1 MAKHSIQI
9 TDSKLYESI
18 VEYCKENGLK
28 VSFLCTDMLRKQFLI
43 EKFGDIPFGNF
54 QDSSLSYDNK
64 SVTSSV
70 IGPLNTNG
78 DAIVIIETID
88 KNSGET
94 TIKKINMHKDPP
106 VDTQTVTAPW
116 VPVDCSLTVEE
127 IQKLSAEEIQKLS
140 LEGENNNVII
150 TSPLTK
156 EIDGRYTQKEV
167 PDKFYSEIKVEDV
180 NKEAEETQ
188 KHTEKP
194 KKRRL

>member
-9 TDSKLYESI
+9 TDNKLYESI

-28 VSFLCTDMLRKQFLI
+28 ASFLCTDMLRKQFLI

-54 QDSSLSYDNK
+54 QDSSVSYDDK

-78 DAIVIIETID
+78 DAIVVVETID
-88 KNSGET
+88 KNSDET
-94 TIKKINMHKDPP
+94 
-106 VDTQTVTAPW
+106 
-116 VPVDCSLTVEE
+116 
-127 IQKLSAEEIQKLS
+127 AEEKQKLS
-140 LEGENNNVII
+140 LESENNNNAII
-150 TSPLTK
+150 TSPLDK
-156 EIDGRYTQKEV
+156 EIEGRYTQKEI
-167 PDKFYSEIKVEDV
+167 PNKFYSEITIDSA
-180 NKEAEETQ
+180 NKASEETQ

>member
-9 TDSKLYESI
+9 DDSKLYESI

-54 QDSSLSYDNK
+54 QDNSVPYDDK

-70 IGPLNTNG
+70 IGPLNKNG
-78 DAIVIIETID
+78 DAVVIEETID

-94 TIKKINMHKDPP
+94 TVKKINIHKGPS
-106 VDTQTVTAPW
+106 VDTQIVTVPW
-116 VPVDCSLTVEE
+116 VPVDGILT
-127 IQKLSAEEIQKLS
+127 AEERQKLS
-140 LEGENNNVII
+140 LEENNNVII
-150 TSPLTK
+150 SPPLTK
-156 EIDGRYTQKEV
+156 EIEDRYTQKEI
-167 PDKFYSEIKVEDV
+167 PNKFYDEFTIEAIEKA
-180 NKEAEETQ
+180 AEETQ

>member
-54 QDSSLSYDNK
+54 QDSSVSYDDK

-78 DAIVIIETID
+78 DALVIEETID

-94 TIKKINMHKDPP
+94 TVKGIKTHKGSSTDIQ
-106 VDTQTVTAPW
+106 VITVPW
-116 VPVDCSLTVEE
+116 VPIDCLTEE
-127 IQKLSAEEIQKLS
+127 ERKKLSLETEDNNVIISPPLTKEIEGRYSQIEVPNKFYGELTMEAVEKAAEEIQKQ
-140 LEGENNNVII
+140 
-150 TSPLTK
+150 TS
-156 EIDGRYTQKEV
+156 
-167 PDKFYSEIKVEDV
+167 
-180 NKEAEETQ
+180 
-188 KHTEKP
+188 KP

>member
-54 QDSSLSYDNK
+54 QDSSVSYDDK

-70 IGPLNTNG
+70 IGPLNKNG
-78 DAIVIIETID
+78 DAVVIEETID

-94 TIKKINMHKDPP
+94 TVKGIKMHKGPST
-106 VDTQTVTAPW
+106 DTQVITVPW
-116 VPVDCSLTVEE
+116 VTVDCLTDEE
-127 IQKLSAEEIQKLS
+127 KQKLS
-140 LEGENNNVII
+140 LETENNNVIV
-150 TSPLTK
+150 SPPLTK
-156 EIDGRYTQKEV
+156 EIVEKYKKPASER
-167 PDKFYSEIKVEDV
+167 FYGEIATDALIEKSEIEVKQ
-180 NKEAEETQ
+180 TS
-188 KHTEKP
+188 KP

>member
-43 EKFGDIPFGNF
+43 EKFGDIPFGDF
-54 QDSSLSYDNK
+54 QDNSVPYDDK

-70 IGPLNTNG
+70 
-78 DAIVIIETID
+78 
-88 KNSGET
+88 
-94 TIKKINMHKDPP
+94 
-106 VDTQTVTAPW
+106 DTPMVFVPW
-116 VPVDCSLTVEE
+116 VPVDCTLTVEE
-127 IQKLSAEEIQKLS
+127 RQKLS
-140 LEGENNNVII
+140 LEGENNNAII
-150 TSPLTK
+150 SPSK
-156 EIDGRYTQKEV
+156 EIDDKYTQKKV
-167 PDKFYSEIKVEDV
+167 PDKFYSEITIESV
-180 NKEAEETQ
+180 NKAAEETQ

>member
-54 QDSSLSYDNK
+54 QDSSVSYDDK

-70 IGPLNTNG
+70 
-78 DAIVIIETID
+78 
-88 KNSGET
+88 
-94 TIKKINMHKDPP
+94 
-106 VDTQTVTAPW
+106 DTPMVVVPW
-116 VPVDCSLTVEE
+116 IPVDCLLTIEE
-127 IQKLSAEEIQKLS
+127 RQKLSAEERQKLS
-140 LEGENNNVII
+140 LEGENNNAII
-150 TSPLTK
+150 SPSK
-156 EIDGRYTQKEV
+156 KIDDKYTQKEV
-167 PDKFYSEIKVEDV
+167 PDKFYSEITIESV
-180 NKEAEETQ
+180 NKTTEETQ

>member
-28 VSFLCTDMLRKQFLI
+28 VSSLCTDMLKKQFLI

-54 QDSSLSYDNK
+54 QDSSAPYDDK

-70 IGPLNTNG
+70 
-78 DAIVIIETID
+78 
-88 KNSGET
+88 
-94 TIKKINMHKDPP
+94 
-106 VDTQTVTAPW
+106 DTPMVVVPW
-116 VPVDCSLTVEE
+116 VPVDCTLTVEE
-127 IQKLSAEEIQKLS
+127 RQKLS
-140 LEGENNNVII
+140 LEGEDNNSII
-150 TSPLTK
+150 TSPI
-156 EIDGRYTQKEV
+156 EGRYTQKEV
-167 PDKFYSEIKVEDV
+167 PNKFYSEITIDSA
-180 NKEAEETQ
+180 NKASEETQ

>member
-54 QDSSLSYDNK
+54 QDSSVPYDNK

-70 IGPLNTNG
+70 IGPINTSG
-78 DAIVIIETID
+78 DAIVIVETID
-88 KNSGET
+88 KNSGERT
-94 TIKKINMHKDPP
+94 VKKINMHKDPP
-106 VDTQTVTAPW
+106 VDTQIVTAPW
-116 VPVDCSLTVEE
+116 VPVDCTLTVEE
-127 IQKLSAEEIQKLS
+127 RQKLS
-140 LEGENNNVII
+140 LEGEDNNGII
-150 TSPLTK
+150 TSPI
-156 EIDGRYTQKEV
+156 EGRYTQKEV
-167 PDKFYSEIKVEDV
+167 PNKFYSEIKVEDI

>member
-54 QDSSLSYDNK
+54 QDSSVSYDDK

-70 IGPLNTNG
+70 VGPINTSG
-78 DAIVIIETID
+78 DAIVIVETID
-88 KNSGET
+88 KNSDERT
-94 TIKKINMHKDPP
+94 VKKINMHKDPP
-106 VDTQTVTAPW
+106 VDTQIVTAPW
-116 VPVDCSLTVEE
+116 VPVDCTLTVEE
-127 IQKLSAEEIQKLS
+127 KQKLSAEERQKLS
-140 LEGENNNVII
+140 LEGEDNNGII
-150 TSPLTK
+150 TSPV
-156 EIDGRYTQKEV
+156 ESRYTQKEV
-167 PDKFYSEIKVEDV
+167 PDKFYSEIKVEDI
-180 NKEAEETQ
+180 NKEVEETQ

>member
-9 TDSKLYESI
+9 TDNKLYESI

-54 QDSSLSYDNK
+54 QDSSVPYDDK

-70 IGPLNTNG
+70 
-78 DAIVIIETID
+78 
-88 KNSGET
+88 
-94 TIKKINMHKDPP
+94 
-106 VDTQTVTAPW
+106 DTQIVTAPW
-116 VPVDCSLTVEE
+116 IPVDCTLTVEE
-127 IQKLSAEEIQKLS
+127 RQKLSAEERQKLS
-140 LEGENNNVII
+140 LEGENNNTII
-150 TSPLTK
+150 SPSK
-156 EIDGRYTQKEV
+156 EIDDKYTQKKV
-167 PDKFYSEIKVEDV
+167 PDKFYSEITIESV
-180 NKEAEETQ
+180 NKATEETQ

>member
-1 MAKHSIQI
+1 MTKHSIQI

-54 QDSSLSYDNK
+54 QDSSVSYDDK

-70 IGPLNTNG
+70 
-78 DAIVIIETID
+78 
-88 KNSGET
+88 
-94 TIKKINMHKDPP
+94 
-106 VDTQTVTAPW
+106 DTQIVTAPW
-116 VPVDCSLTVEE
+116 IPVDCTLTVEE
-127 IQKLSAEEIQKLS
+127 RQKISAEERQKLS
-140 LEGENNNVII
+140 LEGENNNTII
-150 TSPLTK
+150 SPSK
-156 EIDGRYTQKEV
+156 EIDDKYTQKKA
-167 PDKFYSEIKVEDV
+167 PNKFYSEITIDSA
-180 NKEAEETQ
+180 NKASEETQ

>member
-54 QDSSLSYDNK
+54 QDSSVPYDDK

-70 IGPLNTNG
+70 
-78 DAIVIIETID
+78 
-88 KNSGET
+88 
-94 TIKKINMHKDPP
+94 
-106 VDTQTVTAPW
+106 DTQIVTAPW
-116 VPVDCSLTVEE
+116 VPVDCTLTVKER
-127 IQKLSAEEIQKLS
+127 QKLSAEERQKLS
-140 LEGENNNVII
+140 LEGEDNSII
-150 TSPLTK
+150 DSPIEDKYTK
-156 EIDGRYTQKEV
+156 KEV
-167 PDKFYSEIKVEDV
+167 PNKFYSEITIESV
-180 NKEAEETQ
+180 NKAAEETQ

>member
-54 QDSSLSYDNK
+54 QDSNVSYNDK

-70 IGPLNTNG
+70 VGPINTSG
-78 DAIVIIETID
+78 DAIVIVETID
-88 KNSGET
+88 KNSDERT
-94 TIKKINMHKDPP
+94 VKKINMHKDPP
-106 VDTQTVTAPW
+106 VDTQIVTAPW
-116 VPVDCSLTVEE
+116 VPVDCTLTVEE
-127 IQKLSAEEIQKLS
+127 KQKLSAEERQKLS
-140 LEGENNNVII
+140 LEGEDNNGII
-150 TSPLTK
+150 TSPV
-156 EIDGRYTQKEV
+156 EGRYTQKEA
-167 PDKFYSEIKVEDV
+167 PDKFYSEIKVEDI
-180 NKEAEETQ
+180 NKEVEETQ

>member
-54 QDSSLSYDNK
+54 QDSSVSYDDK

-70 IGPLNTNG
+70 
-78 DAIVIIETID
+78 
-88 KNSGET
+88 
-94 TIKKINMHKDPP
+94 
-106 VDTQTVTAPW
+106 DTQIVTAPW
-116 VPVDCSLTVEE
+116 IPVDCTLTVEE
-127 IQKLSAEEIQKLS
+127 RQKLS
-140 LEGENNNVII
+140 LEGEDNNSII
-150 TSPLTK
+150 TSPI
-156 EIDGRYTQKEV
+156 EGRYTQKEV
-167 PDKFYSEIKVEDV
+167 PDKFYSEITIDSA
-180 NKEAEETQ
+180 NKAAEETQ

>member
-9 TDSKLYESI
+9 DDDKLFEDI
-18 VEYCKENGLK
+18 VSYCKLNK
-28 VSFLCTDMLRKQFLI
+28 ISIKMFCTDMLRKQFLI

-54 QDSSLSYDNK
+54 QDSSVSYDDK

-78 DAIVIIETID
+78 DAIVIEETID

-94 TIKKINMHKDPP
+94 TVKAIKMHKGPSI
-106 VDTQTVTAPW
+106 DTQVVTVPW
-116 VPVDCSLTVEE
+116 VPVDCLTDEE
-127 IQKLSAEEIQKLS
+127 KKKLS
-140 LEGENNNVII
+140 LEDENNTVIV
-150 TSPLTK
+150 SPPLTK
-156 EIDGRYTQKEV
+156 ETEGKYSQKEV
-167 PDKFYSEIKVEDV
+167 PNKFYGQLTIEPV
-180 NKEAEETQ
+180 NKAAEEIQ

>member
-54 QDSSLSYDNK
+54 QDSSVSYDDK

-70 IGPLNTNG
+70 
-78 DAIVIIETID
+78 
-88 KNSGET
+88 
-94 TIKKINMHKDPP
+94 
-106 VDTQTVTAPW
+106 DTQIVTAPW
-116 VPVDCSLTVEE
+116 IPVDCTLTVEE
-127 IQKLSAEEIQKLS
+127 RQKISAEERQKLS
-140 LEGENNNVII
+140 LEGEDNSII
-150 TSPLTK
+150 TSPI
-156 EIDGRYTQKEV
+156 EDRYTQKEV
-167 PDKFYSEIKVEDV
+167 PGKFYSEITIESV
-180 NKEAEETQ
+180 NKAAEETQ

>member
-9 TDSKLYESI
+9 TDNKLYESI

-54 QDSSLSYDNK
+54 QDSSVPYDDK

-70 IGPLNTNG
+70 
-78 DAIVIIETID
+78 
-88 KNSGET
+88 
-94 TIKKINMHKDPP
+94 
-106 VDTQTVTAPW
+106 DTQIVTAPW
-116 VPVDCSLTVEE
+116 VPVDCTLTVEE
-127 IQKLSAEEIQKLS
+127 RQKLSAEERQKLS
-140 LEGENNNVII
+140 LEGEDNNGII
-150 TSPLTK
+150 TSPI
-156 EIDGRYTQKEV
+156 EGRYTQKEV
-167 PDKFYSEIKVEDV
+167 PDKFYSEITIDSA
-180 NKEAEETQ
+180 NKASEETQ

>member
-54 QDSSLSYDNK
+54 QDSNVPYDDK

-70 IGPLNTNG
+70 
-78 DAIVIIETID
+78 
-88 KNSGET
+88 
-94 TIKKINMHKDPP
+94 
-106 VDTQTVTAPW
+106 DTPMVFAPW
-116 VPVDCSLTVEE
+116 VPVDCTLTVEE
-127 IQKLSAEEIQKLS
+127 RQKLS
-140 LEGENNNVII
+140 LEGENNNTII
-150 TSPLTK
+150 SPSK
-156 EIDGRYTQKEV
+156 EIDDKYTQKKV
-167 PDKFYSEIKVEDV
+167 PDKFYSEITIESV
-180 NKEAEETQ
+180 NKATEETQ

>member
-54 QDSSLSYDNK
+54 QDSSVPYDDK

-70 IGPLNTNG
+70 
-78 DAIVIIETID
+78 
-88 KNSGET
+88 
-94 TIKKINMHKDPP
+94 
-106 VDTQTVTAPW
+106 DTQIVTVPW
-116 VPVDCSLTVEE
+116 IPVDCTLPVEE
-127 IQKLSAEEIQKLS
+127 RQKLSAEERRKLS
-140 LEGENNNVII
+140 LEGEDNSII
-150 TSPLTK
+150 TSPI
-156 EIDGRYTQKEV
+156 EGRYTQKEV
-167 PDKFYSEIKVEDV
+167 PNKFYSEITIDSA
-180 NKEAEETQ
+180 NKAAEETQ

>member
-43 EKFGDIPFGNF
+43 EKFGDIPFANF
-54 QDSSLSYDNK
+54 QDSSVSYDDK

-78 DAIVIIETID
+78 DATVIVETID
-88 KNSGET
+88 KNSGERAV
-94 TIKKINMHKDPP
+94 KKINMHKHPP
-106 VDTQTVTAPW
+106 VDTQIVTAPW
-116 VPVDCSLTVEE
+116 VPVDCTLTVEE
-127 IQKLSAEEIQKLS
+127 RQKLFAEERQKLS
-140 LEGENNNVII
+140 LEGEDNNGII
-150 TSPLTK
+150 TSPI
-156 EIDGRYTQKEV
+156 EGRYTQKEV
-167 PDKFYSEIKVEDV
+167 PDKFYSEITIDSA
-180 NKEAEETQ
+180 NKASEETQ

>member
-54 QDSSLSYDNK
+54 QDSSAPYDDK

-70 IGPLNTNG
+70 
-78 DAIVIIETID
+78 
-88 KNSGET
+88 
-94 TIKKINMHKDPP
+94 
-106 VDTQTVTAPW
+106 DTPMVVVPW
-116 VPVDCSLTVEE
+116 VPVDCTLTVEE
-127 IQKLSAEEIQKLS
+127 RQKLSAEERQKLS
-140 LEGENNNVII
+140 LEGEDNSII
-150 TSPLTK
+150 TSPI
-156 EIDGRYTQKEV
+156 EGRYTQKEI
-167 PDKFYSEIKVEDV
+167 PNKFYSEITIDSA
-180 NKEAEETQ
+180 NKASEETQ

>member
-54 QDSSLSYDNK
+54 QDSSSASYDDK
-64 SVTSSV
+64 SITSSV
-70 IGPLNTNG
+70 
-78 DAIVIIETID
+78 
-88 KNSGET
+88 
-94 TIKKINMHKDPP
+94 
-106 VDTQTVTAPW
+106 DTPMVVVPW
-116 VPVDCSLTVEE
+116 VPVDCTLTVEE
-127 IQKLSAEEIQKLS
+127 KQKLSAEERQKLP
-140 LEGENNNVII
+140 LEGEDNSII
-150 TSPLTK
+150 TSPI
-156 EIDGRYTQKEV
+156 EDRYTQKEV
-167 PDKFYSEIKVEDV
+167 PGKFYSEITIDSA
-180 NKEAEETQ
+180 NKAAEETQ

>member
-54 QDSSLSYDNK
+54 QDSSVPYDDK

-70 IGPLNTNG
+70 IGPLNTSG
-78 DAIVIIETID
+78 DAIVVVETID
-88 KNSGET
+88 KNSGERT
-94 TIKKINMHKDPP
+94 VEKINMHKDPP
-106 VDTQTVTAPW
+106 ADTQIVTAPW
-116 VPVDCSLTVEE
+116 VPVDCTLTVEE
-127 IQKLSAEEIQKLS
+127 RQKLSAEERQKLS
-140 LEGENNNVII
+140 LEGEDNSII
-150 TSPLTK
+150 TSPI
-156 EIDGRYTQKEV
+156 EGRYTQKEV
-167 PDKFYSEIKVEDV
+167 PDKFYSEITIDSA
-180 NKEAEETQ
+180 NKASEETQ

>member
-54 QDSSLSYDNK
+54 QDSSVPYDDK

-70 IGPLNTNG
+70 
-78 DAIVIIETID
+78 
-88 KNSGET
+88 
-94 TIKKINMHKDPP
+94 
-106 VDTQTVTAPW
+106 DTPMVFVPW
-116 VPVDCSLTVEE
+116 VPVDCTLTVEE
-127 IQKLSAEEIQKLS
+127 RQKLS
-140 LEGENNNVII
+140 LEEENNNVII
-150 TSPLTK
+150 SPPLTK
-156 EIDGRYTQKEV
+156 EIEGKYTKKEV
-167 PDKFYSEIKVEDV
+167 SDKFYGEITIDSA
-180 NKEAEETQ
+180 NKAAEETQ

>member
-43 EKFGDIPFGNF
+43 EKFGDIPFGDF
-54 QDSSLSYDNK
+54 QDNSVPYDDK

-70 IGPLNTNG
+70 
-78 DAIVIIETID
+78 
-88 KNSGET
+88 
-94 TIKKINMHKDPP
+94 
-106 VDTQTVTAPW
+106 DTPMVVVPW
-116 VPVDCSLTVEE
+116 VPVDCTLTVEE
-127 IQKLSAEEIQKLS
+127 RQKLSAEERQKLS
-140 LEGENNNVII
+140 LEGEDNSII
-150 TSPLTK
+150 ASPI
-156 EIDGRYTQKEV
+156 EGRYTQKEV
-167 PDKFYSEIKVEDV
+167 PGKFYSEITIESV
-180 NKEAEETQ
+180 NKATEETQ

>member
-54 QDSSLSYDNK
+54 QDSSAPYDDK

-70 IGPLNTNG
+70 DTPMVVVPWI
-78 DAIVIIETID
+78 
-88 KNSGET
+88 
-94 TIKKINMHKDPP
+94 P
-106 VDTQTVTAPW
+106 VDST
-116 VPVDCSLTVEE
+116 LT
-127 IQKLSAEEIQKLS
+127 AEERQKLS
-140 LEGENNNVII
+140 LEGEDNSII
-150 TSPLTK
+150 TSPI
-156 EIDGRYTQKEV
+156 EGRYIQKEV
-167 PDKFYSEIKVEDV
+167 PNKFYSEITIDSA
-180 NKEAEETQ
+180 NKASEETQ

>member
-54 QDSSLSYDNK
+54 QDSSVSYDDK

-70 IGPLNTNG
+70 IGPLNKNG
-78 DAIVIIETID
+78 DAVVIEETID

-94 TIKKINMHKDPP
+94 TVKAIKMHKGPSIDAQ
-106 VDTQTVTAPW
+106 VVTVPW
-116 VPVDCSLTVEE
+116 VPVDCLTDEE
-127 IQKLSAEEIQKLS
+127 KKKLS
-140 LEGENNNVII
+140 LEDENNTVIV
-150 TSPLTK
+150 SPPPTK
-156 EIDGRYTQKEV
+156 EIVGKYTQKEV
-167 PDKFYSEIKVEDV
+167 PNKFYGELTIEPV
-180 NKEAEETQ
+180 NKAAEEIQ

>member
-54 QDSSLSYDNK
+54 QDSSAPYDDK

-70 IGPLNTNG
+70 DTPMVVVPWI
-78 DAIVIIETID
+78 
-88 KNSGET
+88 
-94 TIKKINMHKDPP
+94 P
-106 VDTQTVTAPW
+106 VDST
-116 VPVDCSLTVEE
+116 LT
-127 IQKLSAEEIQKLS
+127 AEERQKLS
-140 LEGENNNVII
+140 LEGEDNNSII
-150 TSPLTK
+150 TSPIEGK
-156 EIDGRYTQKEV
+156 YTQKEV
-167 PDKFYSEIKVEDV
+167 PNKFYSEITIDSA
-180 NKEAEETQ
+180 NKAVEETQ

>member
-54 QDSSLSYDNK
+54 QDSSAPYDDK

-70 IGPLNTNG
+70 DTPMVVVPWI
-78 DAIVIIETID
+78 
-88 KNSGET
+88 
-94 TIKKINMHKDPP
+94 P
-106 VDTQTVTAPW
+106 VDSTLTA
-116 VPVDCSLTVEE
+116 EE
-127 IQKLSAEEIQKLS
+127 RQKLSAEERQKLS
-140 LEGENNNVII
+140 LEGEDNSII
-150 TSPLTK
+150 TSPIEGK
-156 EIDGRYTQKEV
+156 YTQKEV
-167 PDKFYSEIKVEDV
+167 PNKFYSEITIDSA
-180 NKEAEETQ
+180 NKAVEETQ

>member
-54 QDSSLSYDNK
+54 QDSSVSYDDK

-70 IGPLNTNG
+70 
-78 DAIVIIETID
+78 
-88 KNSGET
+88 
-94 TIKKINMHKDPP
+94 
-106 VDTQTVTAPW
+106 DTQIVTVPW
-116 VPVDCSLTVEE
+116 IPVDCTLTVEE
-127 IQKLSAEEIQKLS
+127 RQKISAEERQKLS
-140 LEGENNNVII
+140 LEGEDNNGII
-150 TSPLTK
+150 TSPI
-156 EIDGRYTQKEV
+156 EGRYTQKEV
-167 PDKFYSEIKVEDV
+167 PDKFYSEITIDSA
-180 NKEAEETQ
+180 NKASEETQ

>member
-9 TDSKLYESI
+9 TDNKLYESI

-54 QDSSLSYDNK
+54 QDNSVSYDDK
-64 SVTSSV
+64 SATSSV

-78 DAIVIIETID
+78 DAIVVVETID
-88 KNSGET
+88 KNSDET
-94 TIKKINMHKDPP
+94 
-106 VDTQTVTAPW
+106 
-116 VPVDCSLTVEE
+116 
-127 IQKLSAEEIQKLS
+127 AEEKQKLS
-140 LEGENNNVII
+140 LESENNNNVII
-150 TSPLTK
+150 TSPLDK
-156 EIDGRYTQKEV
+156 EIEGKYTQKEV
-167 PDKFYSEIKVEDV
+167 PNKCYSEITIDSA
-180 NKEAEETQ
+180 NKASEETQ

>member
-43 EKFGDIPFGNF
+43 EKFGDIPFGSF
-54 QDSSLSYDNK
+54 QDSSVSYDDK

-78 DAIVIIETID
+78 DAIVVVETID
-88 KNSGET
+88 KNSDET
-94 TIKKINMHKDPP
+94 
-106 VDTQTVTAPW
+106 
-116 VPVDCSLTVEE
+116 
-127 IQKLSAEEIQKLS
+127 AEEKQKLS
-140 LEGENNNVII
+140 LESENNNNVII
-150 TSPLTK
+150 TSPLDK
-156 EIDGRYTQKEV
+156 EIEGRYI
-167 PDKFYSEIKVEDV
+167 PNKFYSEITIDSA
-180 NKEAEETQ
+180 NKASEETQ

>member
-54 QDSSLSYDNK
+54 QDSSVSYDDK

-70 IGPLNTNG
+70 IGPLNKNG
-78 DAIVIIETID
+78 DAVVIEETID

-94 TIKKINMHKDPP
+94 AVKAIKMHKGPSIDAQ
-106 VDTQTVTAPW
+106 VVFAPW
-116 VPVDCSLTVEE
+116 VPVDCLTDEE
-127 IQKLSAEEIQKLS
+127 KKKLS
-140 LEGENNNVII
+140 LEDENNTVIV
-150 TSPLTK
+150 SPPLTK
-156 EIDGRYTQKEV
+156 EIVEKYKKPVSE
-167 PDKFYSEIKVEDV
+167 KFYGEIVTD
-180 NKEAEETQ
+180 ALIETPEIEVKQ
-188 KHTEKP
+188 TSKP

>member
-1 MAKHSIQI
+1 MAKHSVQI
-9 TDSKLYESI
+9 DDDKLYESI

-54 QDSSLSYDNK
+54 QDSSVSYDDK

-78 DAIVIIETID
+78 DAIVVVETID

-94 TIKKINMHKDPP
+94 TVKKINMHKLPS
-106 VDTQTVTAPW
+106 VDTQIVTAPW
-116 VPVDCSLTVEE
+116 VPVDCTLTVEE
-127 IQKLSAEEIQKLS
+127 RQKLS
-140 LEGENNNVII
+140 LEEENNNVII
-150 TSPLTK
+150 SPPLTK
-156 EIDGRYTQKEV
+156 EIESRYTQKEV
-167 PDKFYSEIKVEDV
+167 PDKFYSEITIDSV
-180 NKEAEETQ
+180 NKAAEETQ